1 MIRRPP
7 RSTRTDTL
15 FPSTTLV
22 RSFIV
27 VALVLGRL
35 GIILLRTPGREIGV
49 ANIGA
54 IAAIIGFLDLFRD
67 TVAEML
73 GRIAWPAISPTY
85 TLSFLTGVGG
95 AILAIRAVL
104 QISRRQSGSTQAM
117 RDARSEAIGEQV
129 RKLMRVVAGRGVRF
143 AVPPPF
149 LPFSNRY

>member
-35 GIILLRTPGREIGV
+35 GIILLRTPGREIWV

-73 GRIAWPAISPTY
+73 GLIAWPAISPTY

-104 QISRRQSGSTQAM
+104 QTSRRQSGSTQAK
-117 RDARSEAIGEQV
+117 AES
-129 RKLMRVVAGRGVRF
+129 GR
-143 AVPPPF
+143 AVG
-149 LPFSNRY
+149 R